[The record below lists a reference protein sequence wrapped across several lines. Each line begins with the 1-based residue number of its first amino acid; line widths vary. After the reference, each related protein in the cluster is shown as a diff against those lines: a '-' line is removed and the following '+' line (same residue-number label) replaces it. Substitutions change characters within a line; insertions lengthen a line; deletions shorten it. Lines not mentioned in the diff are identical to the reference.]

1 MSLTLRNELLTG
13 AEHGKAELLNHSLI
27 GFSFRIGSQG
37 ERLTEAFNFSMSS
50 IRRPF
55 TDEDNIT

>member
-1 MSLTLRNELLTG
+1 MLMSLTLRNELLTG

-37 ERLTEAFNFSMSS
+37 ERLTEAFNFC
-50 IRRPF
+50 
-55 TDEDNIT
+55 NVLYQKAVY

>member
-1 MSLTLRNELLTG
+1 MLLSLTLRIELLTG

-37 ERLTEAFNFSMSS
+37 ERLTEAFNFCYLLYQKAVY
-50 IRRPF
+50 
-55 TDEDNIT
+55 

>member
-1 MSLTLRNELLTG
+1 MG

-37 ERLTEAFNFSMSS
+37 ERLTEAFKLVNVLYQKA
-50 IRRPF
+50 IY
-55 TDEDNIT
+55 